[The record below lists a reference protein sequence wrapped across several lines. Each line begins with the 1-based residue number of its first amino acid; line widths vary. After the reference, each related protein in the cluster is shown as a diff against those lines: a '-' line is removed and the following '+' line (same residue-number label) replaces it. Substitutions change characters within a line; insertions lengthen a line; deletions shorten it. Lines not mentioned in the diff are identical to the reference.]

1 MFAAKR
7 EAGAQQQQMQAAQQA
22 KIESLQAQLADARRR
37 EETLAKS
44 LLSQS
49 AATSGRKSRGGGG
62 GGGEEGGGGVGGKLD
77 ERSER
82 AEEGAQLEEM
92 RKEHGRLGGQLEA
105 AQEKIR
111 ELSDLAHEL
120 ELAMD
125 AQRFEF
131 DGR

>member
-1 MFAAKR
+1 
-7 EAGAQQQQMQAAQQA
+7 
-22 KIESLQAQLADARRR
+22 
-37 EETLAKS
+37 
-44 LLSQS
+44 
-49 AATSGRKSRGGGG
+49 
-62 GGGEEGGGGVGGKLD
+62 LD